1 MADVASRGNRAEEVR
16 TERRRKPGATT
27 VMGLKLH
34 VPESDKDAQYVHRW
48 VNDVGQR
55 VQAMT
60 ADDWDPA
67 PMGEASTEARYVGT
81 DSGKPINA
89 VLMRKRKDWYD
100 ADQKDK
106 RQNLAETD
114 KAIQRGT
121 VHANAGEADLK
132 GVDYTPGNGNSISRG

>member
-1 MADVASRGNRAEEVR
+1 MADVASRANRAEEVR
-16 TERRRKPGATT
+16 NERRRKPGATT

-34 VPESDKDAQYVHRW
+34 VPEDAKDPQYVHRW
-48 VNDVGQR
+48 VNDIGQR
-55 VQAMT
+55 VQSMT

-67 PMGEASTEARYVGT
+67 PIGDASTEARYVGT

-89 VLMRKRKDWYD
+89 VLMRKRKDWYE

-106 RQNLAETD
+106 RSNLAETD

-121 VHANAGEADLK
+121 VHDKAGEADLS
-132 GVDYTPGNGNSISRG
+132 GAAYTPGTNSINRG

>member
-16 TERRRKPGATT
+16 QERRRKPGATT

-34 VPESDKDAQYVHRW
+34 VPESAKDQQYVHRW
-48 VNDVGQR
+48 VNDIGQR
-55 VQAMT
+55 VQSMT

-67 PMGEASTEARYVGT
+67 PMGGSSTEARYVGT

-100 ADQKDK
+100 DDQKAK
-106 RQNLAETD
+106 RSNLAETD
-114 KAIQRGT
+114 KAILRGT
-121 VHANAGEADLK
+121 VHANAGEADLSEAA
-132 GVDYTPGNGNSISRG
+132 YTPGNGNSINRG

>member
-34 VPESDKDAQYVHRW
+34 VPAEAKSQQYEYRW
-48 VNDVGQR
+48 VNDTGQR
-55 VQAMT
+55 VQSMT

-89 VLMRKRKDWYD
+89 VLMRKRKDWYED
-100 ADQKDK
+100 DQKAK
-106 RQNLAETD
+106 RSNLAETD

-121 VHANAGEADLK
+121 VHAQTGDADLTEAA
-132 GVDYTPGNGNSISRG
+132 YTPGNGNSINRG